1 MAKQMLLVYLC
12 SSFFCCSSMFI
23 SLTRWISIY
32 GLTLPVYCVL
42 FLFYIIILCLFICL
56 RGILL
61 QTRYIPSECWN
72 LGTFYCLN
80 AKSKG
85 KEQIK
90 IESAISTQIENGVP
104 IALAGWAECVFVWV
118 SGGFKVVDIFIGIEK
133 SMVPNCTTPLS
144 SLSLH
149 LLFNSLLSLPLYFSF
164 LLSFVFPI
172 SLVFSHAHIAHLVFS
187 PSLAVISFLR
197 FCLFVCNPIDK
208 HWNLFGRLS
217 TKMFVIYIC
226 VHSE

>member
-133 SMVPNCTTPLS
+133 SIVPNCTTPLS
-144 SLSLH
+144 RLSLH
-149 LLFNSLLSLPLYFSF
+149 LLFNSLLSLPLYFSLLLFSSLFCFPYLSRF
-164 LLSFVFPI
+164 LSCSYRSSRFLSVLSSDF
-172 SLVFSHAHIAHLVFS
+172 L
-187 PSLAVISFLR
+187 PSI
-197 FCLFVCNPIDK
+197 LFVCLQSN
-208 HWNLFGRLS
+208 W
-217 TKMFVIYIC
+217 
-226 VHSE
+226 

>member
-90 IESAISTQIENGVP
+90 IESAILTQIENGVP

-133 SMVPNCTTPLS
+133 SIVPNCTTPLS
-144 SLSLH
+144 RLSLH
-149 LLFNSLLSLPLYFSF
+149 LLFNSLLSLPLYFSLLLFSSLFCFPYLSRF
-164 LLSFVFPI
+164 LSCSYRSSRFLSVLSSDF
-172 SLVFSHAHIAHLVFS
+172 L
-187 PSLAVISFLR
+187 PSI
-197 FCLFVCNPIDK
+197 LFVCLQSN
-208 HWNLFGRLS
+208 W
-217 TKMFVIYIC
+217 
-226 VHSE
+226 